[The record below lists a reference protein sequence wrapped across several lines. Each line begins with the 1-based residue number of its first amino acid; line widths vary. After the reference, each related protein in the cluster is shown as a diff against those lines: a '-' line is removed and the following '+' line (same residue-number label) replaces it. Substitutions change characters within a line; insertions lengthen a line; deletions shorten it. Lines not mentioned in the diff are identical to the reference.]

1 MDFVFHTQ
9 KKNEDKFTF
18 KKLNL
23 CALSSQQNPG
33 TRGVYPSRSSWL
45 CPHIPPP
52 ELMSLHPQS
61 ARSLINPK
69 PTPTSVPL
77 LQSVSSINWWLT
89 TGKPTCRSVCESLQR
104 HWDDGTAA
112 CSDWGRSSC
121 WWLVNNCRLTRHGT
135 SFKHNMC
142 VNKNTR
148 LVCMHPAECS
158 VNVKPN
164 IQLFL

>member
-61 ARSLINPK
+61 AKSLINPK
-69 PTPTSVPL
+69 HQHLSLRSSLLAQSTDGSPL
-77 LQSVSSINWWLT
+77 VSLHAGQSVN
-89 TGKPTCRSVCESLQR
+89 P
-104 HWDDGTAA
+104 
-112 CSDWGRSSC
+112 
-121 WWLVNNCRLTRHGT
+121 
-135 SFKHNMC
+135 
-142 VNKNTR
+142 
-148 LVCMHPAECS
+148 CS
-158 VNVKPN
+158 VTEMMERLHAVTEADPAVGGW
-164 IQLFL
+164 